1 MQEHKDR
8 NKIIQENLNLVKKV
22 ASKIYYRLP
31 DIGIDFDDLFQVG
44 VIGLI
49 KALENYNEDK
59 GKFST
64 YAYIR
69 IRGEILDFLKQQN
82 IYPNTEKDYITVERA
97 EPEDEE
103 LPYTKTGLVLSLN
116 KVISEEDDS
125 ISLIDTLVSNS
136 KTPEEEYALKEM
148 IEKISYV
155 IENHLDE
162 NERKVIYYLYFEEK
176 EPKEIQEILGVSLG
190 RISQIKSKALEKI
203 KKIMYDYE
211 ENSGGNHE
219 RKRKYIRR

>member
-82 IYPNTEKDYITVERA
+82 IYPNTEKDYITVEKA

-103 LPYTKTGLVLSLN
+103 LP
-116 KVISEEDDS
+116 
-125 ISLIDTLVSNS
+125 
-136 KTPEEEYALKEM
+136 
-148 IEKISYV
+148 
-155 IENHLDE
+155 
-162 NERKVIYYLYFEEK
+162 
-176 EPKEIQEILGVSLG
+176 
-190 RISQIKSKALEKI
+190 
-203 KKIMYDYE
+203 
-211 ENSGGNHE
+211 
-219 RKRKYIRR
+219 